1 VTTATPP
8 LSGTQHT
15 IRSGAYEAVIAS
27 TGASLRVLRHGDRD
41 LIVSFDADEVRPDY
55 RGTTLA
61 PWPNRIV
68 DGTYTFDGQE
78 IVAALTEPE
87 RSHALHGLA
96 SWVDFSE
103 VASTES
109 SVTLATTI
117 APQSG
122 YPWRVRVETT
132 YALAADGL
140 TQTVRARN
148 LSATP
153 APFGTGPH
161 PYLKAG
167 PAPLDEW
174 TLALPAASVLEVT
187 PDRLSPVALH
197 PVTDHDPDRFDR
209 RAPRPLGD
217 VQLDHAFTDLET
229 DAAGTA
235 VLRLTD
241 PSGVGVEVTW
251 GAECPWVQVYTGDK
265 PDGAANPAHRN
276 GVAVEPMTCAPD
288 AFNAAAYDY
297 DAGLL
302 VLEPGAEF
310 AASWRISAL

>member
-1 VTTATPP
+1 MTSAALP
-8 LSGTQHT
+8 LSGAQHR

-27 TGASLRVLRHGDRD
+27 TGASLRELRHDGRD
-41 LIVSFDADEVRPDY
+41 LIVSFGADEVRPDY
-55 RGTTLA
+55 RGATLA

-68 DGTYTFDGQE
+68 DGTYAFDGE
-78 IVAALTEPE
+78 DIVTALTEPE
-87 RSHALHGLA
+87 RSHALHGLVSWADFEQVAA
-96 SWVDFSE
+96 SDD
-103 VASTES
+103 

-122 YPWRVRVETT
+122 YPWRVRVETS
-132 YALAADGL
+132 YALGADGL

-148 LSATP
+148 LSARP

-161 PYLKAG
+161 PYLLAG

-187 PDRLSPVALH
+187 PDRLSPVALR
-197 PVTDHDPDRFDR
+197 PVAEHDADRFDR
-209 RAPRPLGD
+209 RNPRPLGA

-265 PDGAANPAHRN
+265 PEGPANPDHRN

-288 AFNAAAYDY
+288 AFNATSYDY

-310 AASWRISAL
+310 SASWRIAAI

>member
-1 VTTATPP
+1 MTSAALP
-8 LSGTQHT
+8 LSGAQHH
-15 IRSGAYEAVIAS
+15 IRSGAYDAVIAS
-27 TGASLRVLRHGDRD
+27 TGASLRELRHDGRD
-41 LIVSFDADEVRPDY
+41 LIVSFGADEVRPDY
-55 RGTTLA
+55 RGATLA

-68 DGTYTFDGQE
+68 DGTYAFDGE
-78 IVAALTEPE
+78 DIVTALTEPE
-87 RSHALHGLA
+87 RSHALHGLVSWADFEQVAA
-96 SWVDFSE
+96 SGD
-103 VASTES
+103 

-132 YALAADGL
+132 YALGADGL

-148 LSATP
+148 LSARP

-161 PYLKAG
+161 PYLLAG

-187 PDRLSPVALH
+187 PDRLSPVALR
-197 PVTDHDPDRFDR
+197 PVAEHDTDRFDR
-209 RAPRPLGD
+209 REPRPLGA

-265 PDGAANPAHRN
+265 PEGPANPDHRN

-288 AFNAAAYDY
+288 AFNAASYDY

-310 AASWRISAL
+310 SASWRIAAI